1 MLLSALATRRRPP
14 LLAVPLALLVAL
26 LPGPALPSPLEN
38 TEPRVVRLEGDLTFG
53 GLFPMHEHISRGD
66 QAHCGKIKQEKGIQR
81 LEAMLWAVDEI
92 NRDPRLL
99 PGIRIGVR
107 ILDTCSSGTY
117 ALEQSMEFVRSN
129 MNQGSSGWQTEA
141 RCRRSSHSTEPAG

>member
-1 MLLSALATRRRPP
+1 MTVAGRNSGAPP
-14 LLAVPLALLVAL
+14 LVRALVPTLVLVLTITSGLISAE
-26 LPGPALPSPLEN
+26 SS
-38 TEPRVVRLEGDLTFG
+38 EPRVVQLPGNVTFG
-53 GLFPMHEHISRGD
+53 GLFPMHEQRSSDG
-66 QAHCGKIKQEKGIQR
+66 QATCGKIKEEKGIQR

-99 PGIRIGVR
+99 PGIEIGVR

-129 MNQGSSGWQTEA
+129 MNQ
-141 RCRRSSHSTEPAG
+141 